1 MAEQEVKYKIGAV
14 VELRAL
20 RELEASLQKQI
31 AQMRALG
38 TTGTKAYQDIER
50 QLSAVQGKLG
60 GISFGEKMGSELLG
74 VASKIPVLGEA
85 MRALNGAAGPF
96 SAALTAAA
104 TALGVLKKSIN
115 EYAQAEEAV
124 AGLDAALARN
134 GLLTDAYR
142 VKLQDLASQL
152 QETTAI
158 ADDKWYGVL
167 QKLTQFGAGE
177 DNIDRYT
184 DAVKNLAGIMGGD
197 IDAAATVFAKAMQ
210 GNYDTLGRYGI
221 RVVKTGD
228 QTKDLDLLMQQL
240 AQRGGGVLEARA
252 RSLNGQFRQLGNTI
266 GDFFEGIGRGVARTG
281 ILQKTLEVVTESLKW
296 WGEALGG
303 PVEQLDGLTNKVRAL
318 SGATE
323 RSKEAAD
330 EMAAGF
336 KRIGDASGQTA
347 KELDR
352 QTAAIKR
359 LQSAQDELDD
369 ANMALELATLDA
381 DSQLAEPDKLRR
393 RTEIRE
399 RYARQKVDR
408 ANAAD
413 QETIAKNEA
422 ALGQGQQQR
431 QQSIDRVNTQRERAR
446 EAAALDEDEGAA
458 GARLQATLDAL
469 TATEKELAAM
479 QEERARRRVT
489 YGPSYTNLTPEEE
502 RDEAALRARLKQ
514 QQGLRDRYQGEMD
527 GYAETR
533 KNKGLQSGAVEREA
547 LKDAEKK
554 DVATRTK
561 IDEENLARAET
572 IRQLRAEI
580 TLREKLYAVKSK
592 TEGIKAAADVN
603 KAQAAENKKQAKE
616 QSELYELQAK
626 RLGDEVK
633 AAQERLAAARERAPT
648 APALQRG
655 YMESPQAFA
664 ERERQAQLDTQKNA
678 DAEVAKAAAAVAE
691 ALARQIEAQ
700 LAAVDAKL
708 AANPNA
714 TDADRANAEY
724 EREQIR
730 KRGEVAKFGATAP
743 LNLPGTAP
751 DAFAGS
757 AANQRQDANNTAFR
771 NAQANVS
778 TAIKDAAADGQ
789 VTAAE
794 QQKLLGLIDQLI
806 AVMKQGQNDT
816 ADNGKK
822 IAELY
827 QRVNALRTN

>member
-60 GISFGEKMGSELLG
+60 GISFGEKMGSEVLG

-104 TALGVLKKSIN
+104 AALGVLKKSIN

-124 AGLDAALARN
+124 AGLDAALAQN

-167 QKLTQFGAGE
+167 QRLTQFGANEG
-177 DNIDRYT
+177 NIDRYT

-221 RVVKTGD
+221 RIVKTGD
-228 QTKDLDLLMQQL
+228 QVKDLDLLMQQL

-252 RSLNGQFRQLGNTI
+252 RSLNGQFRQLGNAV
-266 GDFFEGIGRGVARTG
+266 GDFFESIGRGTAQTG
-281 ILQKTLEVVTESLKW
+281 ILQKTLEVLTGSFQW
-296 WGEALGG
+296 WAEALGG

-323 RSKEAAD
+323 RSKESAE

-359 LQSAQDELDD
+359 LQSAQDELDN

-381 DSQLAEPDKLRR
+381 DDKIAEPDKLRQR
-393 RTEIRE
+393 AAIRE

-408 ANAAD
+408 DNAAD
-413 QETIAKNEA
+413 QETIAKTEGA
-422 ALGQGQQQR
+422 MGQGEQQR
-431 QQSIDRVNTQRERAR
+431 QQSSDKVNTQRERAR
-446 EAAALDEDEGAA
+446 AATELDEGEGAA
-458 GARLQATLDAL
+458 GAKLQAVLDAL
-469 TATEKELAAM
+469 TDSEKELVAL
-479 QEERARRRVT
+479 QEKRAQRVT
-489 YGPSYTNLTPEEE
+489 YGPRYTISTPEEE

-527 GYAETR
+527 GYAQTR
-533 KNKGLQSGAVEREA
+533 KEQGLKSGAVEREA
-547 LKDAEKK
+547 LKDAEEK
-554 DVATRTK
+554 DVTVRAK
-561 IDEENLARAET
+561 IDEENQARAET
-572 IRQLRAEI
+572 IKQLTEEI
-580 TLREKLYAVKSK
+580 ALREKLYTIKSK
-592 TEGIKAAADVN
+592 TEEVKVGADVN
-603 KAQAAENKKQAKE
+603 KAQAAANKKQAE
-616 QSELYELQAK
+616 
-626 RLGDEVK
+626 
-633 AAQERLAAARERAPT
+633 
-648 APALQRG
+648 
-655 YMESPQAFA
+655 
-664 ERERQAQLDTQKNA
+664 
-678 DAEVAKAAAAVAE
+678 
-691 ALARQIEAQ
+691 
-700 LAAVDAKL
+700 
-708 AANPNA
+708 
-714 TDADRANAEY
+714 
-724 EREQIR
+724 
-730 KRGEVAKFGATAP
+730 
-743 LNLPGTAP
+743 
-751 DAFAGS
+751 
-757 AANQRQDANNTAFR
+757 
-771 NAQANVS
+771 
-778 TAIKDAAADGQ
+778 
-789 VTAAE
+789 
-794 QQKLLGLIDQLI
+794 
-806 AVMKQGQNDT
+806 
-816 ADNGKK
+816 
-822 IAELY
+822 
-827 QRVNALRTN
+827 